1 MKITQWTQ
9 HWHEIGSSLRL
20 IIIGIAGL
28 LAFLLL
34 TTTLSL
40 AIRLAMSWIVA
51 GGLYLFLTYLMMYFS
66 NKENILSLSKREDDG
81 AAVILLIIVLAS
93 IASLIAIVV
102 VLSGVKSLSV
112 AEAIPRIV
120 LVILT
125 YSISWFFVHT
135 AFSLRYA
142 HIYYQELEKTKE
154 APLIFASKLRPT
166 YIDFLYFS
174 MVIGMTCQTADVNI
188 ASSKMRYL
196 VMIQGITAFI
206 FNATLL
212 AMAINL
218 IAGAVAID

>member
-1 MKITQWTQ
+1 
-9 HWHEIGSSLRL
+9 
-20 IIIGIAGL
+20 
-28 LAFLLL
+28 
-34 TTTLSL
+34 
-40 AIRLAMSWIVA
+40 
-51 GGLYLFLTYLMMYFS
+51 
-66 NKENILSLSKREDDG
+66 
-81 AAVILLIIVLAS
+81 
-93 IASLIAIVV
+93 
-102 VLSGVKSLSV
+102 
-112 AEAIPRIV
+112 V

-188 ASSKMRYL
+188 ASSKIRYL